1 MSAHYIEIDGKRIG
15 PGHRPYIVAEI
26 SANHNGDINK
36 ALATIEAAAEC
47 GADAVKIQT
56 YTADTMTIDVDLPD
70 FRIEEGLWAGTTLYD
85 LYKSAETPYEWH
97 QALFDKARDVGIT
110 LFSTPFDETAIDL
123 LESLNAPA
131 YKIASFE
138 LTDLPLVAAV
148 ARTGKPMIMST
159 GMANLEEI
167 GEAVQCARD
176 NGCNQLV
183 LLHCISGYPTP
194 IEQANLATIAD
205 LKQRFDCPVG
215 LSDHTLGT
223 LASVCAASLGAVF
236 IEKHFILDRNDGGPD
251 SSFSLEPDDLRALV
265 RDASLAFS
273 ALGQSGYERRAVEEK
288 NARFRRSIYFVKDIK
303 AGEAITRSHIRRI
316 RPGFG
321 LEPKHHDSLIGK
333 RAVRDIARGT
343 PAAWDLIDQ

>member
-1 MSAHYIEIDGKRIG
+1 MKNEVIIDNKIISDSSE
-15 PGHRPYIVAEI
+15 PYIIAEV
-26 SANHNGDINK
+26 SANHNGSLQT
-36 ALATIEAAAEC
+36 ALDTILAAKQA
-47 GADAVKIQT
+47 GASAVKIQS
-56 YTADTMTIDVDLPD
+56 YTPDTMTIDCDKND
-70 FRIEEGLWAGTTLYD
+70 FLIEGGLWDGENLYG
-85 LYKSAETPYEWH
+85 LYEKAHTPFNWH
-97 QALFDKARDVGIT
+97 KALFNYAKEIGIT
-110 LFSTPFDETAIDL
+110 LFSTPFDNTAVDL
-123 LESLNAPA
+123 LESLDCPA

-273 ALGQSGYERRAVEEK
+273 ALGPAVKPRE
-288 NARFRRSIYFVKDIK
+288 V
-303 AGEAITRSHIRRI
+303 G
-316 RPGFG
+316 G
-321 LEPKHHDSLIGK
+321 L
-333 RAVRDIARGT
+333 
-343 PAAWDLIDQ
+343 

>member
-36 ALATIEAAAEC
+36 ALATIEAAAAC

-56 YTADTMTIDVDLPD
+56 YTADTMTIDSDLPD
-70 FRIEEGLWAGTTLYD
+70 FRIDAGLWAGTTLYD
-85 LYKSAETPYEWH
+85 LYRGAETPYEWH
-97 QALFDKARDVGIT
+97 QALFDKAREVGIT
-110 LFSTPFDETAIDL
+110 LFSTPFDETAIEL

-148 ARTGKPMIMST
+148 AKTGKPMIMST

-176 NGCNQLV
+176 NGCGELV

-205 LKQRFDCPVG
+205 LQQRFDCPIG

-251 SSFSLEPDDLRALV
+251 SSFSLEPEDLRVLV
-265 RDASLAFS
+265 RDARQAFD
-273 ALGQSGYERRAVEEK
+273 ALGSSGYERREAEQQ
-288 NARFRRSIYFVKDIK
+288 NARFRRSVYFVKDIK
-303 AGEAITRSHIRRI
+303 AGETITAEHIRRI

-321 LEPKHHDSLIGK
+321 LEPKHYHSLIGK
-333 RAVRDIARGT
+333 TAACDITRGT
-343 PAAWDLIDQ
+343 ASRWDLIK